1 MSIRRGTTLSD
12 SRSRRTWL
20 LCLLYFC
27 QGFPWGFATIAL
39 LATLSQAGHGKAET
53 ATVVALAILPW
64 TFKFIW
70 APLIDSVRMP
80 SLGVRRP
87 WIAIAQFCMA
97 LTLLVAALSG
107 SMDSDATLV
116 FLAWV
121 FFVHNCFASLQD
133 VATDALAV
141 DLLED
146 NERGRVNGFMWGSKL
161 FGIGVGGA
169 GMATVIAFTNLQ
181 TAVLLQAGIIIA
193 VLALVI
199 AWQERPGERRF
210 PWSIGSAQAA
220 ATTTSLGM
228 LITLTELKRALS
240 NRTTAALVMVAGA
253 YTLTEGLYDPLT
265 VEFFV
270 QELGWTADRFA
281 RASGTWGTLA
291 ELFGAILGGYAS
303 DRFGRR
309 RMAAAGLASM
319 SVVLLTFGWT
329 VGTWHGP
336 GYPHVLLL
344 PAFKGTLAFATVSL
358 FSLFMRVSWTR
369 AAATQFTVYMSMSN
383 VGYAIGAKLN
393 AWLPQAGF
401 TPTLTD
407 FYLVAGCLPL
417 IPLVLLIG
425 LDPDGVVARKLAE
438 QPRAAPALPTTA

>member
-1 MSIRRGTTLSD
+1 VDVQVHLGPPDRLGADAVAGRA
-12 SRSRRTWL
+12 
-20 LCLLYFC
+20 
-27 QGFPWGFATIAL
+27 PAL
-39 LATLSQAGHGKAET
+39 DRDRPVLHGADAAGG
-53 ATVVALAILPW
+53 
-64 TFKFIW
+64 
-70 APLIDSVRMP
+70 
-80 SLGVRRP
+80 
-87 WIAIAQFCMA
+87 
-97 LTLLVAALSG
+97 
-107 SMDSDATLV
+107 
-116 FLAWV
+116 
-121 FFVHNCFASLQD
+121 
-133 VATDALAV
+133 TDALAV

-169 GMATVIAFTNLQ
+169 GMATVIAFSNLQ
-181 TAVLLQAGIIIA
+181 TAVLLQASIIIA

-220 ATTTSLGM
+220 ASTASLGM
-228 LITLTELKRALS
+228 RITLTELKRALS
-240 NRTTAALVMVAGA
+240 NRTTATLVMVASA

-270 QELGWTADRFA
+270 QELHWTADRFA

-303 DRFGRR
+303 DRLGRR

-319 SVVLLTFGWT
+319 SVVLLAFGST
-329 VGTWHGP
+329 ADAWHGP
-336 GYPHVLLL
+336 GFPHLLLL

-369 AAATQFTVYMSMSN
+369 AAATQFTVCMSMSN

-425 LDPDGVVARKLAE
+425 LDPDGVVARKRAE
-438 QPRAAPALPTTA
+438 QRRAALALPKTA

>member
-1 MSIRRGTTLSD
+1 MSIAPGATLSD
-12 SRSRRTWL
+12 SRSRRTSL

-70 APLIDSVRMP
+70 GPIIDSVRMP
-80 SLGVRRP
+80 SLGIRRP

-97 LTLLVAALSG
+97 LTLLSAALSG
-107 SMDSDATLV
+107 SMDSDATLIY
-116 FLAWV
+116 LAWV

-169 GMATVIAFTNLQ
+169 GMATVIAYTNLQ
-181 TAVLLQAGIIIA
+181 TAVLAQAGVIVA

-199 AWQERPGERRF
+199 GWQERPGERRF
-210 PWSIGSAQAA
+210 PWSPGSAQGAVA
-220 ATTTSLGM
+220 SASFGM
-228 LITLTELKRALS
+228 LITLAELKRALS
-240 NRTTAALVMVAGA
+240 NRTTATLVMVAGTYSMA
-253 YTLTEGLYDPLT
+253 EGLYDPLT

-270 QELGWTADRFA
+270 QNLGWTADRFA

-291 ELFGAILGGYAS
+291 ELFGAIAGGYAC

-309 RMAAAGLASM
+309 RMAAVGLSSM
-319 SVVLLTFGWT
+319 AVVLLTFGWT
-329 VGTWHGP
+329 AGAWHGP
-336 GYPHVLLL
+336 AYPHVLLL

-358 FSLFMRVSWTR
+358 FSLYMKVSWTR
-369 AAATQFTVYMSMSN
+369 AAATQFTVYMAMGN
-383 VGYAIGAKLN
+383 VGYALGAKLN
-393 AWLPQAGF
+393 AWLPQVGF

-407 FYLVAGCLPL
+407 FYLVAGFLPVV
-417 IPLVLLIG
+417 PLLLLIG
-425 LDPDGVVARKLAE
+425 LDPDGIVARKLAE
-438 QPRAAPALPTTA
+438 QRRAALASPGTA